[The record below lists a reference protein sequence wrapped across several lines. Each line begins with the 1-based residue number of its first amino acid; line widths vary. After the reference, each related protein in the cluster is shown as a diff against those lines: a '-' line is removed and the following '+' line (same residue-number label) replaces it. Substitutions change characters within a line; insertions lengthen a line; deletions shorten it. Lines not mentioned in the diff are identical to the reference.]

1 MDSPY
6 IPFLS
11 LLGAFAVVAVIG
23 KPAIAL
29 LHQLKFGQP
38 IREEGPRSHL
48 SKKGTPTM
56 GGLLIWIGTLIGAIP
71 ALHDSDSLLL
81 LGMFFAYGLIGLADD
96 LMKVVFKNPRGVP
109 ARIRLV
115 LQLALAAGF
124 LYLITG
130 PEQTVQIWG
139 QLSITVP
146 RLLYII
152 VGSLLLAG
160 TVNAVNFTDGVD
172 GLLAT
177 VLIPTLAF
185 FVIIAASVTGQ
196 SLIMAV
202 IGSLIGYLL
211 FNHHPAKVFMGDTG
225 SLALGALV
233 GSLFFIYGVELLMPL
248 ICLLYWFELL
258 SVIIQVTSFK
268 TRGVRVFKMT
278 PIHHHFELSGWKE
291 NKIVAV
297 FGLFALA
304 TALLGVVIY
313 PYFTGA
319 PLW

>member
-297 FGLFALA
+297 FGLFPP
-304 TALLGVVIY
+304 G
-313 PYFTGA
+313 
-319 PLW
+319 

>member
-11 LLGAFAVVAVIG
+11 LVGAFAVVAVIG
-23 KPAIAL
+23 KPVIAL
-29 LHQLKFGQP
+29 LHRLKFGQP

-71 ALHDSDSLLL
+71 ALHDSTSWLL
-81 LGMFFAYGLIGLADD
+81 LGMFFAYGLIGFADD

-109 ARIRLV
+109 ARIRLI

-124 LYLITG
+124 LYLISG
-130 PEQTVQIWG
+130 SEQSVQILG

-152 VGSLLLAG
+152 VGSLVLAG

-177 VLIPTLAF
+177 AVIPTLAF

-196 SLIMAV
+196 SLVMAV
-202 IGSLIGYLL
+202 IGSLIGYLI

-225 SLALGALV
+225 SLALGGLV
-233 GSLFFIYGVELLMPL
+233 GSLVFINGVELLMPL

-258 SVIIQVTSFK
+258 SVIIQVISFK

-291 NKIVAV
+291 NKIVIV
-297 FGLFALA
+297 FGLFTLV
-304 TALLGVVIY
+304 TALLAVLIY
-313 PYFTGA
+313 PYFAGA

>member
-1 MDSPY
+1 MDSPF

-11 LLGAFAVVAVIG
+11 LIGAFAVVAVIG
-23 KPAIAL
+23 KPAIAM
-29 LHQLKFGQP
+29 LHRLKFGQP

-71 ALHDSDSLLL
+71 ALHNSDSWLL

-130 PEQTVQIWG
+130 PEQNVQIWG
-139 QLSITVP
+139 QLSIAVP

-185 FVIIAASVTGQ
+185 FVIITASATGQ

-202 IGSLIGYLL
+202 IGSLIGYLI

-233 GSLFFIYGVELLMPL
+233 GSLVFMNGVELLMPL

-258 SVIIQVTSFK
+258 SVIIQVISFK

-291 NKIVAV
+291 NKIVTV

-313 PYFTGA
+313 PLFAGA